1 MENDVRRS
9 IALNERK
16 KIVEQIDSW
25 HGEGKEDAEIIQAI
39 YDDYEELK
47 EISQALGKQGI
58 TTSISLQM
66 YENNTLSYAQEGD
79 KGNTVDLVLSGLY
92 SILKQMGYSKE
103 EFLELCECE
112 WDELE
117 ELGRD
122 NE

>member
-25 HGEGKEDAEIIQAI
+25 HGEGKEDDEIIQAI

-66 YENNTLSYAQEGD
+66 YENNTLSYVQEGD
-79 KGNTVDLVLSGLY
+79 KGNTIDLVLSGLY
-92 SILKQMGYSKE
+92 NMLKQMGYSKE
-103 EFLELCECE
+103 EFLELCGCE

-117 ELGRD
+117 ELRRD